1 MNSKSFSSKLWL
13 LFTALIMSVTAAAQN
28 FEATGRVVDSSNSQP
43 VPGVTVLVKGTT
55 TGTITD
61 FDGNFAVKTSEG
73 APLIFSFIGY
83 TTQELP
89 AAKGMSVSLAPD
101 NQELE
106 DVVVIGYGTQRKGD
120 VTSAI
125 TSVKSEDFVKGNI
138 NNAADLV
145 KGKVAGLTITNGS
158 GDPSSSSAIRLR
170 GVISLSGSNTPLVL
184 VDGIEGSLTT
194 VSPEDIES
202 IDVLKDASAA
212 AIYGTRGAAGVII
225 ITTKQGKRDAETT
238 VNYSGYASWSGFAN
252 TLDMMDG
259 DDVRAGLTDFK
270 DKGYDTD
277 WLDAITRTAFTHN
290 HDVSISGGTKKTSYD
305 ASFSYRDQN
314 GVFINTYAKEMR
326 FTGGLA
332 HWFCND
338 ILKLQFNIVKRWH
351 ENGPVDAAGSYVYR
365 NAIMRN
371 PTEPI
376 YNEDGS
382 YYEDM
387 SINYYMN
394 PVALLKE
401 KTGEYKTETTRLTG
415 NVTVEPIKG
424 WQTNL
429 MLSTDRY
436 NAHDEGYYTSKYY
449 DQILNGHTGYAYH
462 SYNYS
467 KTDNLEITSNYKHTW
482 NDNHRFDA
490 LIGYSY
496 QYDMAEGFNA
506 NNTDFSSDYF
516 EYNNLGV
523 GGYLKKGKAGMGS
536 YKNDSKLIGFFGRVS
551 YGYADRYNL
560 LVSLRREGSSKFGE
574 NNKWG
579 NFPSASLGWT
589 ISNEGFMDNADWVSN
604 LKLRAGFGVTGVI
617 PNDSYISLTRWA
629 LGDTYYYDN
638 GEWKQALVIASN
650 PNPDLK
656 WEVSKEVNVGLD
668 FSFLE
673 GRVGGSV
680 DFYNKNTSDMLWEY
694 DVPTPPNLYSTTLA
708 NVGEMRNRGIEVALN
723 GTPFERQ
730 DGVTWKTTVTMAWNS
745 NKLVSLSNDLYET
758 ANQHDEAYLGEP
770 VDRPTQRIEV
780 GKALGQ
786 WYGCHTSG
794 LSENGMWLIQNQ
806 ETGEYEEFTQNMQ
819 TEDKYHT
826 YLGNA
831 IPKMNLGWSN
841 YVAFKG
847 FDLNLQ
853 FTGQFGFKILN
864 EARVYYENNACTY
877 NRLKDAA
884 KPKNGYV
891 LSVAQKQSFNDYYLE
906 DGDFLKLTSATLG
919 YTVPLQENK
928 YIKNIYVYA
937 SGNNLFTITGY
948 SGLDP
953 ELKND
958 DPLNSGIDR
967 RDKYPTLR
975 TFTLGAKFTF

>member
-516 EYNNLGV
+516 EYNNIGV

-877 NRLKDAA
+877 NRLKSAA
-884 KPKNGYV
+884 ETKNGYL

-906 DGDFLKLTSATLG
+906 KGDFLKLSSATLG
-919 YTVPLQENK
+919 YTVPLPENN

-937 SGNNLFTITGY
+937 SGTNLFTITGY

-975 TFTLGAKFTF
+975 TFTVGAKFTF

>member
-462 SYNYS
+462 SYDYS

-516 EYNNLGV
+516 EYNNIGV

>member
-1 MNSKSFSSKLWL
+1 MSSKSISNRLWL
-13 LFTALIMSVTAAAQN
+13 LFAALVMSVASVAQN
-28 FEATGRVVDSSNSQP
+28 FEATGRVVDSSDQQP
-43 VPGVTVLVKGTT
+43 IPGVTILVKGTT
-55 TGTITD
+55 TGTVTD
-61 FDGNFAVKTSEG
+61 IDGRFSLKTNEG
-73 APLIFSFIGY
+73 ATLLFSFIGY
-83 TTQELP
+83 VAQELP
-89 AAKGMSVSLAPD
+89 AAHTMNISLISEAK
-101 NQELE
+101 ELA

-125 TSVKSEDFVKGNI
+125 TSVKSDDFVKGNI

-145 KGKVAGLTITNGS
+145 KGKVAGLTITDGS
-158 GDPSSSSAIRLR
+158 GDPSSTSAIRLR
-170 GVISLSGSNTPLVL
+170 GVISLSGGNTPLVL
-184 VDGIEGSLTT
+184 IDGIEGGLST

-225 ITTKQGKRDAETT
+225 ITTKSGKRDSNTT
-238 VNYSGYASWSGFAN
+238 VHYSGYTSWAGFAN
-252 TLDMMDG
+252 TLDMMDA
-259 DDVRAGLTDFK
+259 DDIRAGLTDFK

-277 WLDAITRTAFTHN
+277 WLDAITRTSFTHN
-290 HDVSISGGTKKTSYD
+290 HDVSISGGTKKTTYD
-305 ASFSYRDQN
+305 ASFSYRDQQ

-351 ENGPVDAAGSYVYR
+351 ENGPVDAAASYIYR

-401 KTGEYKTETTRLTG
+401 KTGEYKTEDTRLTG

-436 NAHDEGYYTSKYY
+436 NAHDEGYYTSKHY
-449 DQILNGHTGYAYH
+449 DQVLNGHTGYAYH
-462 SYNYS
+462 SYAYS
-467 KTDNLEITSNYKHTW
+467 KTDNLEITSNYKRTW
-482 NDNHRFDA
+482 NDDHRFDA

-516 EYNNLGV
+516 EYNNLGI

-560 LVSLRREGSSKFGE
+560 LLSLRREGSSKFGE
-574 NNKWG
+574 NHKWG

-617 PNDSYISLTRWA
+617 PSDSYTSLTRWT

-668 FSFLE
+668 FSFLN

-708 NVGEMRNRGIEVALN
+708 NVGEMRNRGVEVALN
-723 GTPFERQ
+723 GTPFESK

-794 LSENGMWLIQNQ
+794 LSENGLWLIQNQ

-877 NRLKDAA
+877 NRLKSAA
-884 KPKNGYV
+884 ETKNGYL

-906 DGDFLKLTSATLG
+906 KGDFLKLSSATLG
-919 YTVPLQENK
+919 YTVPLPENN

-937 SGNNLFTITGY
+937 SGTNLFTITGY

-975 TFTLGAKFTF
+975 TFTVGAKFTF

>member
-1 MNSKSFSSKLWL
+1 MSSKSISNRLWL
-13 LFTALIMSVTAAAQN
+13 LFTALVMSVAAVAQN
-28 FEATGRVVDSSNSQP
+28 FESTGRVVDSSDQSP
-43 VPGVTVLVKGTT
+43 IPGVTVLVKGTT
-55 TGTITD
+55 SGTVTD
-61 FDGNFAVKTSEG
+61 MDGNFSVKTSEG
-73 APLIFSFIGY
+73 QTLLFSFIGY
-83 TTQELP
+83 VAQEKP
-89 AAKGMSVSLAPD
+89 AAKGMSIALVSEAKELA
-101 NQELE
+101 

-125 TSVKSEDFVKGNI
+125 TSVKSDDFIKGNI
-138 NNAADLV
+138 SNAGDLV

-170 GVISLSGSNTPLVL
+170 GVISLSGGNTPLVL

-212 AIYGTRGAAGVII
+212 AIYGTRGAAGVIL
-225 ITTKQGKRDAETT
+225 ITTKQGKRDASTT
-238 VNYSGYASWSGFAN
+238 VNYSGYASWSGFSN
-252 TLDMMDG
+252 TLDMMDA
-259 DDVRAGLTDFK
+259 DDIRAGLTDFK

-277 WLDAITRTAFTHN
+277 WLDAITRTAITQN
-290 HDVSISGGTKKTSYD
+290 HDISISGGTKKTSYD
-305 ASFSYRDQN
+305 ASFSYRDQQ
-314 GVFINTYAKEMR
+314 GVFINTFAKEMR
-326 FTGGLA
+326 FSGGLA

-338 ILKLQFNIVKRWH
+338 LLKLQFNIVKRWH

-401 KTGEYKTETTRLTG
+401 KKGKYKYEDTRLTG
-415 NVTVEPIKG
+415 NLTVEPIKG

-429 MLSTDRY
+429 MLSTDRN
-436 NAHDEGYYTSKYY
+436 NAHDQSYYTSKYY
-449 DQILNGHTGYAYH
+449 DQVINNHTGYASQ
-462 SYNYS
+462 SYAYS
-467 KTDNLEITSNYKHTW
+467 KTDNLEITSNYKTQW
-482 NDNHRFDA
+482 ADLHRFEA
-490 LIGYSY
+490 LVGYSY
-496 QYDMAEGFNA
+496 QYDLAEGFNA
-506 NNTDFSSDYF
+506 NNTDFMSDFF
-516 EYNNLGV
+516 EYNNLGI
-523 GGYLKKGKAGMGS
+523 GAYLKQGKAGMGS

-551 YGYADRYNL
+551 YGFSDRYNL
-560 LVSLRREGSSKFGE
+560 LVSFRREGSSKFGE
-574 NNKWG
+574 NHKWG

-589 ISNEGFMDNADWVSN
+589 ISNEDFMSDIIWISN

-617 PNDSYISLTRWA
+617 PSDNYISLTRWN
-629 LGDTYYYDN
+629 LGSTYYYDN
-638 GEWKQALVIASN
+638 GTWKQGLEIASN

-656 WEVSKEVNVGLD
+656 WETSREFNVGID
-668 FSFLE
+668 FSFLND
-673 GRVGGSV
+673 RIGGSV

-708 NVGEMRNRGIEVALN
+708 NVGEMRNRGIEVAVN
-723 GTPFERQ
+723 GTPFQRT
-730 DGVTWKTTVTMAWNS
+730 DGVTWKTGVTLAWNS

-770 VDRPTQRIEV
+770 VDRPSQRIEV

-806 ETGEYEEFTQNMQ
+806 ETGEYEEFTQDMQ
-819 TEDKYHT
+819 TSDKYHT

-831 IPKMNLGWSN
+831 IPKLNLGWTNTVS
-841 YVAFKG
+841 YKG

-877 NRLKDAA
+877 NRLKSAA
-884 KPKNGYV
+884 ETKNGYV

-906 DGDFLKLTSATLG
+906 DGDFLKLSSATLG
-919 YTVPLQENK
+919 YTVPLPENN
-928 YIKNIYVYA
+928 YIKNIYVYC

-953 ELKND
+953 ELTNS
-958 DPLNSGIDR
+958 DPLDSGIDR

>member
-61 FDGNFAVKTSEG
+61 FDGNFTVKTSEG
-73 APLIFSFIGY
+73 STLVFSFIGY
-83 TTQELP
+83 TTQEQP

-125 TSVKSEDFVKGNI
+125 TSVKSDDFVKGNI

-158 GDPSSSSAIRLR
+158 GDPSATSAIRLR
-170 GVISLSGSNTPLVL
+170 GVISINGSNTPLVL
-184 VDGIEGSLTT
+184 VDGIEGGLST

-225 ITTKQGKRDAETT
+225 ITTKQGKRDAATT
-238 VNYSGYASWSGFAN
+238 VNYSGYASWSGFSN
-252 TLDMMDG
+252 TLDMMDAN
-259 DDVRAGLTDFK
+259 DVRAGLTDFT

-290 HDVSISGGTKKTSYD
+290 HDVSINGGTKKTSYD
-305 ASFSYRDQN
+305 ASFSYRQQN

-332 HWFCND
+332 HWFFND
-338 ILKLQFNIVKRWH
+338 IIKLQFNIVKRWH

-365 NAIMRN
+365 NALMRN

-382 YYEDM
+382 YYENM

-415 NVTVEPIKG
+415 NITVEPIKG

-429 MLSTDRY
+429 MLATDRY
-436 NAHDEGYYTSKYY
+436 NAHDESYYTSKYY
-449 DQILNGHTGYAYH
+449 DQVLNGHTGTASH
-462 SYNYS
+462 SYGYS
-467 KTDNLEITSNYKHTW
+467 KTDNLEITSNYKHQW
-482 NDNHRFDA
+482 NDVHRFDA

-496 QYDMAEGFNA
+496 QYDMAEGFYA

-523 GGYLKKGKAGMGS
+523 GAYLKKGKAGMGS

-551 YGYADRYNL
+551 YGYADRYNV

-574 NNKWG
+574 NHKWG

-589 ISNEGFMDNADWVSN
+589 ISNEGFMDNVDWLSN

-656 WEVSKEVNVGLD
+656 WEVSKEVNIGLD
-668 FSFLE
+668 FSFLN

-708 NVGEMRNRGIEVALN
+708 NVGKMRNRGIEVALN
-723 GTPFERQ
+723 GTPFESN
-730 DGVTWKTTVTMAWNS
+730 DGVTWKTTVTLAWNS

-831 IPKMNLGWSN
+831 IPKLNLGWSN

-906 DGDFLKLTSATLG
+906 KGDFLKLTSATFG
-919 YTVPLQENK
+919 YTVPLRENN
-928 YIKNIYVYA
+928 YVKNIYVYA
-937 SGNNLFTITGY
+937 SGDNLFTITGY

>member
-61 FDGNFAVKTSEG
+61 FDGNFTVKTSEG
-73 APLIFSFIGY
+73 TPLIFSFIGY

-158 GDPSSSSAIRLR
+158 GDPSSSAAIRLR
-170 GVISLSGSNTPLVL
+170 GVISLNGSNTPLVL

-462 SYNYS
+462 SYDYS

-482 NDNHRFDA
+482 NDDHRFDA

-516 EYNNLGV
+516 EYNNIGV

-589 ISNEGFMDNADWVSN
+589 ISNEGFMDNVDWVSN

>member
-61 FDGNFAVKTSEG
+61 FDGNFSVKTSEG
-73 APLIFSFIGY
+73 TTLVFSFIGY

-170 GVISLSGSNTPLVL
+170 GVISLNGSNTPLVL

-225 ITTKQGKRDAETT
+225 ITTKQGKRDATTT

-449 DQILNGHTGYAYH
+449 DQVLNGHTGHAYH

-482 NDNHRFDA
+482 NDDHRFDA

-523 GGYLKKGKAGMGS
+523 GGYLKKGKASMGS

-589 ISNEGFMDNADWVSN
+589 ISNEGFMDNVDWVSN

-629 LGDTYYYDN
+629 LGNTYYYDN

-723 GTPFERQ
+723 GTPFESQ

-884 KPKNGYV
+884 KPKNGYI

-906 DGDFLKLTSATLG
+906 KGDFLKLTSATLG
-919 YTVPLQENK
+919 YTVPLPENK

-953 ELKND
+953 ELQND